1 MICNFISLTSLA
13 YCTSL
18 AEAEKVNYYFFL
30 LNLVSISIT
39 CIDLSSKIELK
50 LQIEQLLLIY
60 VSVFFTTYLCLLM
73 SIPATHISLS
83 FKMHPSYKLKNYSS
97 SLQQL
102 LCSNLSFDFG
112 FSIIRSNAD
121 C

>member
-13 YCTSL
+13 YCISL
-18 AEAEKVNYYFFL
+18 AEAEKVNYYLFL
-30 LNLVSISIT
+30 LNLTQYLSISIT

-60 VSVFFTTYLCLLM
+60 VSVFFTAYLCLLM

-83 FKMHPSYKLKNYSS
+83 FKMHPSYKLKKY
-97 SLQQL
+97 
-102 LCSNLSFDFG
+102 
-112 FSIIRSNAD
+112 
-121 C
+121 

>member
-1 MICNFISLTSLA
+1 MICNISLTSLA
-13 YCTSL
+13 YCISL

-30 LNLVSISIT
+30 LNLTQYLSISIT

-60 VSVFFTTYLCLLM
+60 VSVFFTAYLCLLMM

-83 FKMHPSYKLKNYSS
+83 FKMHPSYKLKNY
-97 SLQQL
+97 
-102 LCSNLSFDFG
+102 
-112 FSIIRSNAD
+112 
-121 C
+121 

>member
-1 MICNFISLTSLA
+1 MIYNFISLTSLA

-18 AEAEKVNYYFFL
+18 AEAEKVNYYFFSL
-30 LNLVSISIT
+30 EFDPVSISIT

-60 VSVFFTTYLCLLM
+60 VFVFFTAYLCLLM
-73 SIPATHISLS
+73 SIPATHISLF

-97 SLQQL
+97 SLH
-102 LCSNLSFDFG
+102 
-112 FSIIRSNAD
+112 
-121 C
+121 